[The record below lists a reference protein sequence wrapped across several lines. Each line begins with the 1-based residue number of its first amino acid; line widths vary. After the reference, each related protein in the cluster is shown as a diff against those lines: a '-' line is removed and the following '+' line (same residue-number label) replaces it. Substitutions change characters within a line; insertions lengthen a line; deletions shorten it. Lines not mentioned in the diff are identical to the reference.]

1 MQMLMFFLASPVTPG
16 WVIPVIIAVAV
27 VCLAGGGAIGAL
39 VYRKR
44 RNDKVGT
51 TQVEIDTAKKEAAD
65 IRQQAENVL
74 ETAREDAQNLKLDA
88 QREAREE
95 AQRIKAEN
103 ERVYRER
110 NQELQRQENR
120 NHQKEE
126 ALDKK
131 ESILLEKLD
140 RIDVQQK
147 QLIAQQ
153 NELNKRDE
161 DLKKSEERIQQEL
174 ERVAGMSRE
183 EAKQVIVD
191 GMVADARRDAAS
203 IIRQIE
209 ADAKENGEQKA
220 REIVATAIQRCASDT
235 VSETTVTTV
244 ALPNDEMKG
253 RLIGR
258 EGRNIRAIENATGVE
273 LIIDDTPEVVI
284 LSGFDPVRRQIARI
298 TIEKLIGDGRIHPA
312 RIEEM
317 VEKVKRDMEITI
329 KDAGEQASFDTGVFG
344 LHPELIKLLGRLKY
358 RTSYG
363 QNVLAHSVEVSYIA
377 GIMASE
383 LGLDVAL
390 AKRAAL
396 LHDIGKAVDQEVEGT
411 HMQIGADLAKKYKE
425 SKEVVN
431 AIAAHHGDVEPM
443 TVEAVIVA
451 AADAVSGARPGARRE
466 SVENYV
472 KRLEKLESIANEFP
486 GVQKSYAVQAGREIR
501 IIVKPEQVNDETLV
515 LLANDVARKIESEL
529 EYPGQI
535 KVNVIRETR
544 SVDFAK

>member
-27 VCLAGGGAIGAL
+27 VCLTGGGAIGAL

-51 TQVEIDTAKKEAAD
+51 TQVEIDTARKEAAD

-472 KRLEKLESIANEFP
+472 KRLEKLEAIANEFP

>member
-1 MQMLMFFLASPVTPG
+1 MQMLSFFLASATPN

-27 VCLAGGGAIGAL
+27 LCLAGGGAIGAFI
-39 VYRKR
+39 YRKL
-44 RNDKVGT
+44 RNNKVGT
-51 TQVEIDTAKKEAAD
+51 IEQEAD
-65 IRQQAENVL
+65 RIRGQAETVL
-74 ETAREDAQNLKLDA
+74 EEARRNAQELKKDA

-103 ERVYRER
+103 DRQYRER
-110 NQELQRQENR
+110 TSELQRQENR
-120 NHQKEE
+120 IHQKEE

-131 ESILLEKLD
+131 ESLLLEKLD

-153 NELNKRDE
+153 NELNRRDE
-161 DLKKSEERIQQEL
+161 ELKKSEERVQAEL
-174 ERVAGMSRE
+174 ERVAGLSRE
-183 EAKQVIVD
+183 EAKQIIID
-191 GMVADARRDAAS
+191 GMVADARKDAAA
-203 IIRQIE
+203 IIRKIE

-244 ALPNDEMKG
+244 PLPNDEMKG

-258 EGRNIRAIENATGVE
+258 EGRNIRALENATGVE

-298 TIEKLIGDGRIHPA
+298 TIEKLITDGRIHPA

-344 LHPELIKLLGRLKY
+344 LHPELIKLLGRLIF

-363 QNVLAHSVEVSYIA
+363 QNVLAHSIEVSYIA

-425 SKEVVN
+425 SKEVIN

-443 TVEAVIVA
+443 TVEAVLVA

-472 KRLEKLESIANEFP
+472 KRLEKLEEIANGFP

>member
-1 MQMLMFFLASPVTPG
+1 MLSFFLASATPN

-27 VCLAGGGAIGAL
+27 LCLAGGGAIGAFI
-39 VYRKR
+39 YRKL
-44 RNDKVGT
+44 RNNKVGT
-51 TQVEIDTAKKEAAD
+51 IEQEAD
-65 IRQQAENVL
+65 RIRGQAETVL
-74 ETAREDAQNLKLDA
+74 EEARRNAQELKKDA

-103 ERVYRER
+103 DRQYRER
-110 NQELQRQENR
+110 TSELQRQENR
-120 NHQKEE
+120 IHQKEE

-131 ESILLEKLD
+131 ESLLLEKLD

-153 NELNKRDE
+153 NELNRRDE
-161 DLKKSEERIQQEL
+161 ELKKSEERVQAEL
-174 ERVAGMSRE
+174 ERVAGLSRE
-183 EAKQVIVD
+183 EAKQIIID
-191 GMVADARRDAAS
+191 GMVADARKDAAA
-203 IIRQIE
+203 IIRKIE

-244 ALPNDEMKG
+244 PLPNDEMKG

-258 EGRNIRAIENATGVE
+258 EGRNIRALENATGVE

-298 TIEKLIGDGRIHPA
+298 TIEKLITDGRIHPA

-344 LHPELIKLLGRLKY
+344 LHPELIKLLGRLKF

-363 QNVLAHSVEVSYIA
+363 QNVLAHSIEVSYIA

-425 SKEVVN
+425 SKEVIN

-443 TVEAVIVA
+443 TVEAVLVA

-472 KRLEKLESIANEFP
+472 KRLEKLEEIANGFP

>member
-1 MQMLMFFLASPVTPG
+1 MLMFFLASPVTPG

-51 TQVEIDTAKKEAAD
+51 TQVEIDTARKEAAD

-147 QLIAQQ
+147 ELIAQQ

-174 ERVAGMSRE
+174 ERVAGMTRE
-183 EAKQVIVD
+183 EAKQLIVD

-203 IIRQIE
+203 VIRQIE

-472 KRLEKLESIANEFP
+472 KRLEKLEAIANEFP

>member
-51 TQVEIDTAKKEAAD
+51 TQVEIDTARKEAAD

-191 GMVADARRDAAS
+191 GMVADARRDAAT

-472 KRLEKLESIANEFP
+472 KRLEKLEAIANEFP

>member
-1 MQMLMFFLASPVTPG
+1 MP
-16 WVIPVIIAVAV
+16 IIAALVGIV
-27 VCLAGGGAIGAL
+27 LGAIAAIAYMRTAKQGSLHEADEKIQSAHAQAESLIGDAKRQAETLKKEAL
-39 VYRKR
+39 LEAKEEIIKNKQAAEAEDKQRKNEIRTLENRVMQREESLDR
-44 RNDKVGT
+44 RNDALDKREHQLSSQAG
-51 TQVEIDTAKKEAAD
+51 QVEKRSRELEELCAKQTSELERIAD
-65 IRQQAENVL
+65 L
-74 ETAREDAQNLKLDA
+74 TREDAHK
-88 QREAREE
+88 
-95 AQRIKAEN
+95 
-103 ERVYRER
+103 
-110 NQELQRQENR
+110 EL
-120 NHQKEE
+120 
-126 ALDKK
+126 LDKVRG
-131 ESILLEKLD
+131 E
-140 RIDVQQK
+140 VTH
-147 QLIAQQ
+147 
-153 NELNKRDE
+153 
-161 DLKKSEERIQQEL
+161 
-174 ERVAGMSRE
+174 
-183 EAKQVIVD
+183 EA
-191 GMVADARRDAAS
+191 AT
-203 IIRQIE
+203 IIRE
-209 ADAKENGEQKA
+209 SEQQVRAECHKTA
-220 REIVATAIQRCASDT
+220 QEILSLAIQRCAADHT
-235 VSETTVTTV
+235 AEVTVTSV
-244 ALPNDEMKG
+244 HIPSDDLKG
-253 RLIGR
+253 RIIGR
-258 EGRNIRAIENATGVE
+258 EGRNIRTFEQVSGVN
-273 LIIDDTPEVVI
+273 LVIDDTPETVV
-284 LSGFDPVRRQIARI
+284 LSSFDPVRRETARVALENLIA
-298 TIEKLIGDGRIHPA
+298 DGRIHPA

-472 KRLEKLESIANEFP
+472 KRLEKLEAIANEFP